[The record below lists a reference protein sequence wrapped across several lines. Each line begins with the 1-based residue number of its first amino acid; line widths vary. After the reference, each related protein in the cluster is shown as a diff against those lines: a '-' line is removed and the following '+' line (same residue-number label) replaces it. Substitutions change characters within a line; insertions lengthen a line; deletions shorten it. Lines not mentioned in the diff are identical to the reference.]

1 MNGAAVTKAQPEQ
14 VTFSPNFS
22 AWQKVARR
30 ALSNDLAPE
39 SIIFEELGSEQPTL
53 AMFNENEE
61 QNAAS
66 EVRFRVPRA
75 FIGSAKRV
83 ACHRDPKRWAL
94 LYRLLWRLTHGEPRL
109 LDILIDQ
116 DVNEL
121 MCMDKAVRHA
131 VHKMRAFV
139 RFRAIEHDG
148 ATWHVA
154 WFEPDHHIVELNAPF
169 FRDRF
174 ANMCWSILTPDRS
187 VHWDG
192 RQLTFTVGVPKSEA
206 PSQDATEELWRT
218 YYGSIFNPA
227 RVKTKAMQKE
237 MPKRYWRNL
246 PEAEIIPVL
255 LEEAPARVEKML
267 RESNAPIVREEQYSI
282 AQPPLTSGWEKL
294 REAACACRACPLW
307 KNATQTVFGEG
318 PFDAEIMLLGE
329 QPGDVE
335 DRGGRAFIGPAGQ
348 LLDQA
353 LSETGIDRS
362 RIYVTNAVKHFK
374 WELRG
379 KRRIHQTPNSRDI
392 AACRP
397 WLEAELRLIK
407 PRVLV
412 CLGSTA
418 ATTIFGAGVRVIR
431 DRGQVRVSKFAPK
444 TLITFHPSAL
454 LRAPDEATRA
464 RQYTQFV
471 SDLRVALDCIKAP
484 PDNAPAEVERLLTGS
499 GSYGTSHYSR

>member
-1 MNGAAVTKAQPEQ
+1 MNRTAAREHREQ
-14 VTFSPNFS
+14 ITFAPNF
-22 AWQKVARR
+22 ADWQKVARR
-30 ALSNDLAPE
+30 SLANGLTPE
-39 SIIFEELGSEQPTL
+39 SIIWEELGSEQPAL
-53 AMFNENEE
+53 AMFDEHETPGD
-61 QNAAS
+61 APDT
-66 EVRFRVPRA
+66 RFRVA
-75 FIGSAKRV
+75 KSFVGSAARV
-83 ACHRDPKRWAL
+83 ACHRHPKRWAL

-109 LDILIDQ
+109 LEIVVDP
-116 DVNEL
+116 DVHEFMRMNT
-121 MCMDKAVRHA
+121 AVRHE

-139 RFRAIEHDG
+139 RFRVIEHDG

-154 WFEPDHHIVELNAPF
+154 WFEPEHHIVELNATF

-174 ANMCWSILTPDRS
+174 ASMRWSILTPERC

-192 RQLTFTVGVPKSEA
+192 KDLTFTMGVPKSEA
-206 PSQDATEELWRT
+206 PSEDAMEELWRT
-218 YYGSIFNPA
+218 YYGNVFNPA

-237 MPKRYWRNL
+237 MPKRYWKNL

-255 LEEAPARVEKML
+255 LEEAPARVERML
-267 RESNAPIVREEQYSI
+267 RENHPLAPPGGAYSI
-282 AQPPLTSGWEKL
+282 AQPPLSNEWGKV
-294 REAACACRACPLW
+294 RDAACACKACPLW

-318 PFDAEIMLLGE
+318 PLDAGIMLLGE

-335 DRGGRAFIGPAGQ
+335 DRGGHAFIGPAGQ

-353 LSETGIDRS
+353 LGEAGIARAKV
-362 RIYVTNAVKHFK
+362 YVTNVVKHFK
-374 WELRG
+374 WEPRG

-418 ATTIFGAGVRVIR
+418 ATTIFGAGARVLR
-431 DRGQVRVSKFAPK
+431 DRGQVRTSKFAGQ
-444 TLITFHPSAL
+444 TIITFHPSAL

-464 RQYTQFV
+464 KHYAQFV
-471 SDLRVALDCIKAP
+471 SDLRLASDCITTRAKTAQSKHQL
-484 PDNAPAEVERLLTGS
+484 AF
-499 GSYGTSHYSR
+499 Y

>member
-1 MNGAAVTKAQPEQ
+1 MNGAGATRQQPEQ
-14 VTFSPNFS
+14 ITFAPNFG
-22 AWQKVARR
+22 AWQKIARR
-30 ALSNDLAPE
+30 ALANNLGPE
-39 SIIFEELGSEQPTL
+39 NIIWEELGGDQPAL
-53 AMFNENEE
+53 AMFNEHET
-61 QNAAS
+61 QGAAPDT
-66 EVRFRVPRA
+66 RFRVPKS
-75 FIGSAKRV
+75 FVESAMRV

-94 LYRLLWRLTHGEPRL
+94 LYRLLWRLTHGEPHL
-109 LDILIDQ
+109 LEIVVDP
-116 DVNEL
+116 DVHDF
-121 MCMDKAVRHA
+121 MRMDKAVRHD

-148 ATWHVA
+148 STWHVA
-154 WFEPDHHIVELNAPF
+154 WFEPEHHIVELNAPF

-174 ANMCWSILTPDRS
+174 ANMCWSILTPDRC

-192 RQLTFTVGVPKSEA
+192 QGLTFTEAVPKSEA
-206 PSQDATEELWRT
+206 PGEDATEELWRT
-218 YYGSIFNPA
+218 YYGNIFNPA
-227 RVKTKAMQKE
+227 RVKTKAMQQE
-237 MPKRYWRNL
+237 MPKRYWKNL
-246 PEAEIIPVL
+246 PEAKIIPVL

-267 RESNAPIVREEQYSI
+267 RASDTRVVCEADYSI
-282 AQPPLTSGWEKL
+282 AQPPLTNDWGKL

-318 PFDAEIMLLGE
+318 PLDAEIMLLGE

-353 LSETGIDRS
+353 LSEAGIDRGKV
-362 RIYVTNAVKHFK
+362 YVTNAVKHFK
-374 WELRG
+374 WEPRG

-418 ATTIFGAGVRVIR
+418 ATTVFGAGARVLR
-431 DRGQVRVSKFAPK
+431 DRGQVRETKFAAK
-444 TLITFHPSAL
+444 TIITFHPSAL
-454 LRAPDEATRA
+454 LRAPDEGTHEK
-464 RQYTQFV
+464 QYAQFV
-471 SDLRVALDCIKAP
+471 SDLRVALDCIKT
-484 PDNAPAEVERLLTGS
+484 PAAGNSQLRTRAGLPLSRLVF
-499 GSYGTSHYSR
+499 YQ

>member
-1 MNGAAVTKAQPEQ
+1 MNAAAATSQRPEQ
-14 VTFSPNFS
+14 ITFAPNFA

-30 ALSNDLAPE
+30 LLANELAPE
-39 SIIFEELGSEQPTL
+39 NTIWEELGSDQPAL
-53 AMFNENEE
+53 AMFDEHEKGD
-61 QNAAS
+61 APDT
-66 EVRFRVPRA
+66 RFRVPKS
-75 FIGSAKRV
+75 FVESARRV

-94 LYRLLWRLTHGEPRL
+94 LYRLLWRLIHGEPHL
-109 LDILIDQ
+109 LDIVVDP
-116 DVNEL
+116 DVNDFV
-121 MCMDKAVRHA
+121 CMDKAVRHD

-139 RFRAIEHDG
+139 RFRAIEHEG

-154 WFEPDHHIVELNAPF
+154 GFEPEHHIVELNAPF

-174 ANMCWSILTPDRS
+174 ANMYWSILTPKRS
-187 VHWDG
+187 VHWDK
-192 RQLTFTVGVPKSEA
+192 QNLTFTAGVPKSEA
-206 PSQDATEELWRT
+206 PGVDATEELWRT

-227 RVKTKAMQKE
+227 RVKTKSMQKE
-237 MPKRYWRNL
+237 MPKRYWKNL

-267 RESNAPIVREEQYSI
+267 QESDARVVRESEYSI
-282 AQPPLTSGWEKL
+282 GQPPLTDELEKL
-294 REAACACRACPLW
+294 REAACACQACPLW
-307 KNATQTVFGEG
+307 RNATQTVFGEG
-318 PFDAEIMLLGE
+318 PRDAEIMLLGE

-353 LSETGIDRS
+353 LNEAGIDREKV
-362 RIYVTNAVKHFK
+362 YVTNAVKHFK
-374 WELRG
+374 WEPRG

-418 ATTIFGAGVRVIR
+418 ATTIFGGGARVLR
-431 DRGQVRVSKFAPK
+431 DRGQVRESKFAANAI
-444 TLITFHPSAL
+444 ITFHPSAL

-464 RQYTQFV
+464 NQYAQFV
-471 SDLRVALDCIKAP
+471 SDLRVALDCSKSPSQNSQLEEQLAF
-484 PDNAPAEVERLLTGS
+484 
-499 GSYGTSHYSR
+499 H